1 MLNASASGHTPTSRA
16 SALLNLNTLA
26 LPGVSTLP
34 ATPLDLASNAGALLR
49 ASAPYLGLL
58 DAVDT
63 ASALG
68 NGGAGDLGLNSLNPL
83 SAPTDWLALLPLNAA
98 GASLPSPLL
107 DSLTATDLPNL
118 PGLPQAT
125 ALLDVVG
132 TLDTLSGALPVSTA
146 PSLGLPVGG
155 VGGLLAPLPPLPAL
169 DTALANPLVTALGDL
184 GGAGGLLQALPV
196 DLASSALNLGQPSVQ
211 AHAGSAGAG
220 ASAST
225 DTAGLGALLSIGSQ
239 ATAEPVALLH
249 SVVSQLKQL
258 G

>member
-26 LPGVSTLP
+26 LPGVPTLP

-68 NGGAGDLGLNSLNPL
+68 NGGAGDLGLNSLSPL
-83 SAPTDWLALLPLNAA
+83 SAPTDLLALLPLNVA
-98 GASLPSPLL
+98 GASLPTTLL
-107 DSLTATDLPNL
+107 DGLAGTDMPNM
-118 PGLPQAT
+118 PGLPQAA

-146 PSLGLPVGG
+146 TSLGLPVGG

-169 DTALANPLVTALGDL
+169 DTALVNPLVTALGNL
-184 GGAGGLLQALPV
+184 GGAGGLLQTLPV
-196 DLASSALNLGQPSVQ
+196 DLATSALNLGQPSVQ
-211 AHAGSAGAG
+211 AHAGSAG

-225 DTAGLGALLSIGSQ
+225 DTAGLGALLSIGSL

>member
-1 MLNASASGHTPTSRA
+1 MLNASANGHTPTSRA

-26 LPGVSTLP
+26 LPGVSPLP

-68 NGGAGDLGLNSLNPL
+68 NGGAGDLGLNSLSPL
-83 SAPTDWLALLPLNAA
+83 GAPTDLLALLPLNVA
-98 GASLPSPLL
+98 GASLPTTLL
-107 DSLTATDLPNL
+107 NSLTSTDLPNL

-155 VGGLLAPLPPLPAL
+155 VGGLLTPLPPLPVL
-169 DTALANPLVTALGDL
+169 DTALANPLVTALG
-184 GGAGGLLQALPV
+184 GAGGLLQAVPV

-225 DTAGLGALLSIGSQ
+225 DTAGLGALLSIGSL
-239 ATAEPVALLH
+239 ATAEPLALLH